1 MDLVS
6 DISNDD
12 SDDSNN
18 MIIGSEPSDSDN
30 DIISMYC
37 PDNTIPNVDD
47 TMPNCENTMNDCD
60 GGIHYKKLTYN
71 DVREQINKSY
81 EQDIVHRY
89 SSALDI
95 LASYIKGQKIIYM
108 ESRAYTVQLLNI
120 LMLPCIFISAIIT
133 VLQSSFYEF
142 YYILAGLSALITCL
156 LAIINYSK
164 LDCESEAH
172 KISSHQYDK
181 LQTYVEFQSGQVLL
195 FSNPILNNENMT
207 RFCNKQKQQIAT
219 SYGWERSERSG
230 GGGYDGNT
238 IDVRLNEPFSPEI
251 HRKIWVANAE
261 NNMMNSVYEDR
272 LNAESNLIR
281 DMRENIIR
289 IEDKIADIKESNQFI
304 IPRKIRYTYPLLYN
318 TNVFSII
325 KKIDDYKATVLTD
338 LKHVKNELRYISA
351 WQKKYEHSKISSHK
365 SKNNKYKKRTAVLF
379 QKKKN
384 IVNTILFLNTAFSMI
399 DNMFQQEI
407 VNAKLRQTY
416 WMRFY
421 IYDLCRCCC
430 ENRVLLL
437 LPPNYIDP
445 KIAGGY
451 VMEKIMEMENIDISI
466 RKYHHKDTDTQEH
479 KVTQKH
485 KVTKKYKDTE
495 HKDTEH
501 NKDTDSSSTDDDNE
515 NNNNENNE
523 NNEKKIFYSPSTQ
536 SCFLNDQN
544 CQLENENEIV
554 SSML

>member
-1 MDLVS
+1 M
-6 DISNDD
+6 NDD

-37 PDNTIPNVDD
+37 PDNTIPNVDNKVD
-47 TMPNCENTMNDCD
+47 NTMPNCDTNDCD

-133 VLQSSFYEF
+133 DLQSSFYEF

-219 SYGWERSERSG
+219 SYGWERSERGGGGGG

-338 LKHVKNELRYISA
+338 LKHVKNELRYICA
-351 WQKKYEHSKISSHK
+351 WQKKYEHSKISSNK

-379 QKKKN
+379 QQKKN

-421 IYDLCRCCC
+421 IYDLFRCCC

-466 RKYHHKDTDTQEH
+466 RKYHPEHTQEH
-479 KVTQKH
+479 KVTEH
-485 KVTKKYKDTE
+485 KVTEHKVTQKKQDTKKYKDTE
-495 HKDTEH
+495 HKV
-501 NKDTDSSSTDDDNE
+501 TDSSSTDDDND
-515 NNNNENNE
+515 NDNH
-523 NNEKKIFYSPSTQ
+523 NEKKIFYSPSTQ

>member
-1 MDLVS
+1 MDS
-6 DISNDD
+6 
-12 SDDSNN
+12 DSNN
-18 MIIGSEPSDSDN
+18 SNTNDIIGSEPSDSDN
-30 DIISMYC
+30 DIISRHHTDPINVNNC
-37 PDNTIPNVDD
+37 NVNNCNVNNLNT
-47 TMPNCENTMNDCD
+47 NDCD
-60 GGIHYKKLTYN
+60 DGIHYKKITYN

-81 EQDIVHRY
+81 EQDIIHRY

-108 ESRAYTVQLLNI
+108 ESRSYTVQLLNF
-120 LMLPCIFISAIIT
+120 LMLPAIFISAIIT
-133 VLQSSFYEF
+133 VLQGSSCDFS
-142 YYILAGLSALITCL
+142 YILAGLSALVTCL
-156 LAIINYSK
+156 LSIINYSK
-164 LDCESEAH
+164 LDGASEAH

-207 RFCNKQKQQIAT
+207 RFCNKQKQQIET
-219 SYGWERSERSG
+219 SYGWENKEKVGSV
-230 GGGYDGNT
+230 YDDRD
-238 IDVRLNEPFSPEI
+238 IDVRMNDTISPDI
-251 HRKIWVANAE
+251 HRKIWLANAE

-272 LNAESNLIR
+272 LNAESDLIR
-281 DMRENIIR
+281 DMRDNIIR

-325 KKIDDYKATVLTD
+325 KKIDDYKATILTD

-351 WQKKYEHSKISSHK
+351 WQKKYEKSRFSSHI
-365 SKNNKYKKRTAVLF
+365 SKNIKYKKRTAILF
-379 QKKKN
+379 QNKKN

-416 WMRFY
+416 WLRFY

-430 ENRVLLL
+430 ENKVLLL

-451 VMEKIMEMENIDISI
+451 VMEKIMEMENTSLGQ
-466 RKYHHKDTDTQEH
+466 H
-479 KVTQKH
+479 
-485 KVTKKYKDTE
+485 
-495 HKDTEH
+495 
-501 NKDTDSSSTDDDNE
+501 
-515 NNNNENNE
+515 NNNNNKRNKHRMKFNKTEVNNHQDDNTTSE
-523 NNEKKIFYSPSTQ
+523 EEEDEYHVNCDEKIVYSQPHD
-536 SCFLNDQN
+536 SCFDKDKDKDKDNK
-544 CQLENENEIV
+544 EEGGGENEIT